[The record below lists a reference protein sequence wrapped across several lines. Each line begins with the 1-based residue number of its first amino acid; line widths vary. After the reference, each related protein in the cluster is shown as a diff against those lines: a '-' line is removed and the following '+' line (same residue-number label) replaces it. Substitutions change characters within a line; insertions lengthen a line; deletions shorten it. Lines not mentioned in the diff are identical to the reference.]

1 MKGERRV
8 RRRKDEGGKG
18 SRHFT
23 RSWRLGSVPPSS
35 AYWLPAGVDGTHC
48 MVRLIRQMT
57 EMNLCRSHSLL
68 IVGNTSKAQSSL
80 LISLQAKFP
89 KLVLQLPS
97 LSLLVLNF

>member
-1 MKGERRV
+1 MKVGKEANILLEIMETRLCTSFLSLLASCWSRRNSLHG
-8 RRRKDEGGKG
+8 KDNKG
-18 SRHFT
+18 QT
-23 RSWRLGSVPPSS
+23 
-35 AYWLPAGVDGTHC
+35 
-48 MVRLIRQMT
+48 T